1 MIHSN
6 ALLTAPQSA
15 DSREYFEITHPFHPL
30 RGKRFE
36 LISCK
41 YDTVPGRVFYYD
53 DDGCL
58 RPIPIAWTSLAKP
71 DPFCVV
77 SDGRAL
83 FRVED
88 LLELA
93 RLIRRIRP

>member
-1 MIHSN
+1 M
-6 ALLTAPQSA
+6 LTAPRSE
-15 DSREYFEITHPFHPL
+15 DSREFLEITHPFHPL
-30 RGKRFE
+30 CGKRFE
-36 LISCK
+36 LILCN
-41 YDTVPGRVFYYD
+41 YNPIPGRVFYCD
-53 DDGCL
+53 EDGRI
-58 RPIPIAWTSLAKP
+58 RPIPIAWTSLAEP

-77 SDGRAL
+77 SDGKAL